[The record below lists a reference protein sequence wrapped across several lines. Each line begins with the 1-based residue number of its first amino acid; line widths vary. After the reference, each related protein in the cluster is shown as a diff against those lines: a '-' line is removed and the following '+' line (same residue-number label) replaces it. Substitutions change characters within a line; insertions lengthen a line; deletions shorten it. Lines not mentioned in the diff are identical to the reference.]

1 MIVIEAGNIFF
12 HCIFTVFLTHNF
24 SKMYACENKLK
35 KKSANEKYFAIL
47 QDIFSEIKSCSL
59 HASKVKW
66 PCFKDVQIFLLKNKL
81 HIPIIYLFVF
91 YHWLAIFRNH
101 LKHWFSVLL

>member
-24 SKMYACENKLK
+24 SKMYACEYKLK
-35 KKSANEKYFAIL
+35 QKSANKKYFAIL

-59 HASKVKW
+59 HASKVK
-66 PCFKDVQIFLLKNKL
+66 
-81 HIPIIYLFVF
+81 
-91 YHWLAIFRNH
+91 
-101 LKHWFSVLL
+101 